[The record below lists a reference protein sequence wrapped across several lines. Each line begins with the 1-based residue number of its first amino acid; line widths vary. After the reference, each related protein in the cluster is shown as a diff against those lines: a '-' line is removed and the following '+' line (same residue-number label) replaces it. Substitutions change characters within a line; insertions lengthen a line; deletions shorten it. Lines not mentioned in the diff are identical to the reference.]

1 MNIKFINECYKYKN
15 FIKKYDKNDVIFYEG
30 EICKY
35 LCIILSGQVSIVSY
49 SFNGKEILFKNLN
62 KNDMFSQTLLFSS
75 SYFYKGNVIAKSDCE
90 RLFIDENNLL
100 KVLENKELLQS
111 FLRKM
116 SDEIL
121 IEKEKCRMLSFL
133 NIQDRVLYLLSN
145 HQKIT
150 YTSITL
156 LASKLFVS
164 REALSRTLKTMV
176 NNNIIEIK
184 DKCIKLK

>member
-1 MNIKFINECYKYKN
+1 
-15 FIKKYDKNDVIFYEG
+15 
-30 EICKY
+30 
-35 LCIILSGQVSIVSY
+35 
-49 SFNGKEILFKNLN
+49 
-62 KNDMFSQTLLFSS
+62 
-75 SYFYKGNVIAKSDCE
+75 
-90 RLFIDENNLL
+90 
-100 KVLENKELLQS
+100 
-111 FLRKM
+111 M